1 MAKEYLDKDGLAY
14 FWAKIKSYIA
24 QQGGGGLTID
34 DIYPVGSI
42 YTSVNSTNPDTLFAG
57 TTWQPI
63 EDTFLLAAGT
73 NHAAGS
79 TGGSED
85 AVVPYH
91 RHSVSI
97 TSGAGSA
104 HHHGAGTLEGTT
116 PKLTANLSTY
126 MRSSSALSHYQ
137 GTITSGSTYNY
148 DYIRQAHDGAGVG
161 RGAPEIDA
169 GKKVDI
175 SGNTGNESAHTHSV
189 SGNTGYAG
197 TSGNAT
203 GANMPPYL
211 TVYVWKRTA

>member
-14 FWAKIKSYIA
+14 FWTKIKSYIA

-42 YTSVNSTNPDTLFAG
+42 YTSVNSTNPGTLFAG

-73 NHAAGS
+73 NHSAGS

-97 TSGAGSA
+97 TSGAGTS
-104 HHHGAGTLEGTT
+104 HHHGAGTLEGST
-116 PKLTANLSTY
+116 PKLTANLSTFV
-126 MRSSSALSHYQ
+126 RSSTAMSSYR
-137 GTITSGSTYNY
+137 GTITSSSSANF
-148 DYIRQAHDGAGVG
+148 DYLRQATGGTIG

-169 GKKVDI
+169 GKTVDI

-197 TSGNAT
+197 TNGNEN
-203 GANMPPYL
+203 GANMPPFL
-211 TVYVWKRTA
+211 AVYVWKRTA